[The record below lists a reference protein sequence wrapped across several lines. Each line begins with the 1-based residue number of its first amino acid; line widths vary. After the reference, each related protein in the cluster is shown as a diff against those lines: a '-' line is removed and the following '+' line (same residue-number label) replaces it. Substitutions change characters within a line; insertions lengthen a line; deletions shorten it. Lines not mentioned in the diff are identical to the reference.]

1 MPRARSGSA
10 AGPEVDGHVSAGH
23 PNGVQN
29 QLIFLLSAPRSGS
42 TLLQRMIGG
51 HSQIYTH
58 PEPHLISPI
67 AHLGY
72 YDNIDKAA
80 FDHVNAAE
88 ALKSFVAELPRG
100 EEDYLDALRA
110 YTDIMYGRMLA
121 PTGKARFLDK
131 TPANSLVWPFLT
143 KLYPHAKYL
152 VLTRHPLAVFSSFAN
167 SFFDGDWQTAYE
179 FNPVVERYVGAL
191 GRMLRERPVPLYHAR
206 YEALVKE
213 PAQSLERM
221 FAYCGLENEEGAEE
235 YGKGP
240 AMKKGMGD
248 PIGVQQHDRPV
259 TGSIGKW
266 TQELR
271 GDPKKLDLARRM
283 LDRCDPADLA
293 EWGFDEQSLW
303 APYERETGSQ
313 APKRTLNSYTFQ
325 RRVMLALKKD
335 IDTRPHGKL
344 VRKMKYYCDVLLRE

>member
-1 MPRARSGSA
+1 MQ
-10 AGPEVDGHVSAGH
+10 D
-23 PNGVQN
+23 

-100 EEDYLDALRA
+100 EQDYLDALRA

-266 TQELR
+266 TQSCAATR
-271 GDPKKLDLARRM
+271 RSWTSRAACWTAATRWTSPSGASTSSRCGPPTSARRAA
-283 LDRCDPADLA
+283 RRRSARSTATPSSAVSC
-293 EWGFDEQSLW
+293 WRS
-303 APYERETGSQ
+303 R
-313 APKRTLNSYTFQ
+313 RTS
-325 RRVMLALKKD
+325 
-335 IDTRPHGKL
+335 TRA
-344 VRKMKYYCDVLLRE
+344 RTASWCAR

>member
-1 MPRARSGSA
+1 MQ
-10 AGPEVDGHVSAGH
+10 D
-23 PNGVQN
+23 

-58 PEPHLISPI
+58 PEPHLISPL
-67 AHLGY
+67 AHLGF
-72 YDNIDKAA
+72 YDNIDKAP
-80 FDHVNAAE
+80 FDHINAAE

-100 EEDYLDALRA
+100 EDDYLDALRA

-121 PTGKARFLDK
+121 PTGQSRFLDK

-143 KLYPHAKYL
+143 KLYPRAKYL

-167 SFFDGDWQTAYE
+167 SFFDGDWQAAYE
-179 FNPVVERYVGAL
+179 FNPIVERYVGAL
-191 GRMLRERPVPLYHAR
+191 GHMLRERPVPLFHAR
-206 YEALVKE
+206 YEDLVKQ
-213 PAQSLERM
+213 PALSLERM
-221 FAYCGLENEEGAEE
+221 FAYCGLPHEEGAEE

-240 AMKKGMGD
+240 EMKKGMGD
-248 PIGVQQHDRPV
+248 PIGVGQHDRAV
-259 TGSIGKW
+259 TSSIGKW

-271 GDPKKLDLARRM
+271 GDAKKLELARRM

-293 EWGFDEQSLW
+293 EWGFDEASLW
-303 APYERETGSQ
+303 APYEQETGTQ

-344 VRKMKYYCDVLLRE
+344 VRRVKYYCDVLLRE